1 MEFHRAASQPPVTG
15 QAMRT
20 GFRFRVNAG
29 VSAARDEDSRN
40 SRSGRQAAKGL
51 AWKAAPANRV
61 VDTALAM
68 SEENVNVVRAFLDA
82 SMRRDEARVA
92 ELADPGIELH
102 GTVGGV
108 EEGRIYRGLAEVIR
122 EYDEVDGEAWE
133 ERRLEPEGFLDADDA
148 VVVMFHEFRRGQGS
162 GVELELDTAA
172 VFTLRDGRV
181 ARMQGFMDPAAARK
195 AAGLSE

>member
-1 MEFHRAASQPPVTG
+1 MKAEARGYWAGDVGGEREHREGFPRRHDATG
-15 QAMRT
+15 
-20 GFRFRVNAG
+20 
-29 VSAARDEDSRN
+29 
-40 SRSGRQAAKGL
+40 L
-51 AWKAAPANRV
+51 
-61 VDTALAM
+61 
-68 SEENVNVVRAFLDA
+68 
-82 SMRRDEARVA
+82 ARVA
-92 ELADPGIELH
+92 ELADPDIELH

-133 ERRLEPEGFLDADDA
+133 ERRIEPEGFLDADDD
-148 VVVMFHEFRRGQGS
+148 VVVMFHEFRRGKGS

-172 VFTLRDGRV
+172 VFTVRDGRV